1 MPSNASKPALT
12 NWLRENLVHVSAWS
26 FIAVVVAGSLVCAS
40 CAHTPAGL
48 DREQVIYGLTSNAV
62 VSLNHI
68 APYAPPPC
76 NSILE
81 GVLATGGALLALWA
95 THLQRSLKEVRN
107 GNLPNTV
114 ASSRQPPGPN
124 SPVPPLPP
132 V

>member
-1 MPSNASKPALT
+1 MPSNASKPGLIP
-12 NWLRENLVHVSAWS
+12 WLRENSVHVSAWL

-48 DREQVIYGLTSNAV
+48 EREQTLYV
-62 VSLNHI
+62 VSSNTLAKLKEV

-107 GNLPNTV
+107 GNLPNTA
-114 ASSRQPPGPN
+114 ASSPP
-124 SPVPPLPP
+124 PPPP
-132 V
+132 ARTPA